1 MSNLSPELIVD
12 GTLWALLAF
21 SLLTW
26 TVILKKGWQL
36 ARVARHDKQ
45 FALRFWQSAS
55 MGDAARVSN
64 PHSPLAKLAGAGF
77 DALHKRATEANS
89 IQHGGRRERTLERHL
104 RCQLRA
110 ERRALESGLGVL
122 ASIGSTAPFVGLFG
136 TVIGIMKAL
145 QDIGTAGS
153 IGFDVIA
160 GPIGEALLA
169 TGIGIAVAVPAVLAY
184 NFFLRRIKQMNLR
197 LEDFA
202 TDFLAL
208 ALEQQDG
215 VLPVTPTA
223 AIAAT
228 PAPALSTAPAESRV
242 AAPSVKAGAPHLDL
256 AH

>member
-1 MSNLSPELIVD
+1 MPNLSTELIVE
-12 GTLWALLAF
+12 GTLWALLVF

-26 TVILKKGWQL
+26 TVILKKAWQL
-36 ARVARHDKQ
+36 VLIARQDRQ
-45 FALRFWQSAS
+45 FTQRFWQCAS
-55 MGDAARVSN
+55 MSDAERVTA
-64 PHSPLAKLAGAGF
+64 PHSPLAKLARAGF
-77 DALHKRATEANS
+77 DALHKRATEADS
-89 IQHGGRRERTLERHL
+89 LQHGGQRERTLERHL
-104 RCQLRA
+104 RRQLRA
-110 ERRALESGLGVL
+110 ERRSLESGLGVL

-184 NFFLRRIKQMNLR
+184 NFFLRRIKQMNVQ

-223 AIAAT
+223 AMNVS
-228 PAPALSTAPAESRV
+228 PAPALARV
-242 AAPSVKAGAPHLDL
+242 AVPAVTTGMPNLDL